1 MGHTTQRGVNIGLFC
16 KDFNDRTKEIKEG
29 VPIPVRMTINVSPHI
44 AHMATVTNWA
54 WLNEKFECAN
64 VHLAFLLSP
73 TAPLISQQRPH
84 LSLTFSKRQLAL
96 TREAQSQA
104 SHTIS
109 YKYFP
114 NIRIN

>member
-64 VHLAFLLSP
+64 VHKYSSAVTLPFS
-73 TAPLISQQRPH
+73 SVRPH
-84 LSLTFSKRQLAL
+84 L
-96 TREAQSQA
+96 
-104 SHTIS
+104 
-109 YKYFP
+109 
-114 NIRIN
+114 